1 MSPETIA
8 MLIALVILV
17 ALSGFFS
24 ATETAYTGFSEMRMR
39 RFAKKRRTARIALKL
54 SENFNRVL
62 TTLLIGNNIVNITA
76 STIAT
81 LLFVGWYGEDLGA
94 VLSTVIVTVVVL
106 IFGEVTPKTVAK
118 AMPEAFACFAA
129 YPLYVLSILFFPLS
143 WLFGQ
148 WEKLIFHIFRLD
160 KKQPKYTETEFR
172 MLVSDVREDGVL
184 NDTEHELIRRTLRY
198 DELHVA
204 NCMIPLDRVTAVRI
218 DENDKKILN
227 LFRDTNF
234 SRVPVYEGEK
244 KNIVGILYR
253 ADFYEHLL
261 MRRHGI
267 VELIRPVSFA
277 AADEK
282 VSSLMKKMQA
292 ERVHMLI
299 VGGQG
304 NAEGLITRED
314 IIEEL
319 LGDVDDKY
327 DLTPVT
333 SPLKPAMPAESADE
347 EEE

>member
-143 WLFGQ
+143 
-148 WEKLIFHIFRLD
+148 
-160 KKQPKYTETEFR
+160 
-172 MLVSDVREDGVL
+172 
-184 NDTEHELIRRTLRY
+184 
-198 DELHVA
+198 
-204 NCMIPLDRVTAVRI
+204 
-218 DENDKKILN
+218 
-227 LFRDTNF
+227 
-234 SRVPVYEGEK
+234 
-244 KNIVGILYR
+244 
-253 ADFYEHLL
+253 
-261 MRRHGI
+261 
-267 VELIRPVSFA
+267 
-277 AADEK
+277 
-282 VSSLMKKMQA
+282 
-292 ERVHMLI
+292 
-299 VGGQG
+299 
-304 NAEGLITRED
+304 
-314 IIEEL
+314 
-319 LGDVDDKY
+319 
-327 DLTPVT
+327 
-333 SPLKPAMPAESADE
+333 
-347 EEE
+347 